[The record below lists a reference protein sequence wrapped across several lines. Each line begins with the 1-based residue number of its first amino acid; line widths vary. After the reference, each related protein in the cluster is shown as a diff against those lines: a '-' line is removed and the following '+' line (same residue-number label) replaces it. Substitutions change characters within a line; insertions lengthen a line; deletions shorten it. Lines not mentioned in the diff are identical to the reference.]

1 MATDPLP
8 ALRRHARRAIAPYA
22 AVLGLWAWGLH
33 GLAADLWL
41 PRVLLAT
48 LVAVL
53 AWVFTW
59 PRLVQNHPPG
69 APALIWPTLGAANL
83 LTLVRTGLLA
93 MLASLIPPLAPGSL
107 WYWGPIALWSTAV
120 ALDGLDGYVARRRG
134 RASHLGAALDIEA
147 DGLGVL
153 IAAGVGVFSL
163 ELPSWFLAVAFLRP
177 AFALGI
183 WWRQQRGQ
191 PLSEWPESTTR
202 RHIAGLQ
209 MAGLG
214 MALWPGV
221 DDKLV
226 LVMAVGL
233 TALLICSFARDWG
246 CVTGMPGML
255 ALQDK
260 LRQGRI
266 RNLRQVWLPA
276 SLRPLAVLSVL
287 TALADR
293 VDLQQPPEV
302 LAVSG
307 LLLAS
312 ALLLLGGWWV
322 RTAGLMLML
331 GTGLLATLLP
341 YVPSMALAVAVGMG
355 LFLLGKGIGAAQH
368 LRAQTGGRR

>member
-1 MATDPLP
+1 MAAEPLS
-8 ALRRHARRAIAPYA
+8 ALRRQARRALALYA
-22 AVLGLWAWGLH
+22 VGLGLWAWGLQ

-69 APALIWPTLGAANL
+69 APARIWPTLGAANL

-93 MLASLIPPLAPGSL
+93 MLASLLPPLAPGGL
-107 WYWGPIALWSTAV
+107 WHWGPIALWSAAV
-120 ALDGLDGYVARRRG
+120 ALDGLDGHVARRRG
-134 RASHLGAALDIEA
+134 RASHLGAALDMEA

-153 IAAGVGVFSL
+153 IAAGVGVVSL

-183 WWRQQRGQ
+183 WWRQRRGQ
-191 PLSEWPESTTR
+191 PLSAWPASATR

-221 DDKLV
+221 DGTLV

-233 TALLICSFARDWG
+233 TALLLCSFARDWG
-246 CVTGMPGML
+246 CVTGMPAVL
-255 ALQDK
+255 TLQDK

-293 VDLQQPPEV
+293 VDLRQSPEV

-312 ALLLLGGWWV
+312 AFLLLGGWGV

-331 GTGLLATLLP
+331 STGLLATLLP

-355 LFLLGKGIGAAQH
+355 LFLLGKSVGVVQH